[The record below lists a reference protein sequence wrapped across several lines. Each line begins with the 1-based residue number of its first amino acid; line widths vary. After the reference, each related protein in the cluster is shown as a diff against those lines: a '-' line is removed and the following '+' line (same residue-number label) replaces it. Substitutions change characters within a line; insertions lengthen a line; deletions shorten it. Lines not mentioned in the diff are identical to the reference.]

1 MDRFIAP
8 LTLYVVRVKLE
19 FKIQYGQIY
28 RLISQNTYAKMFD
41 LKSNM
46 DRFIERTGKVHG
58 YTNRYL
64 KSNMDRFIAP
74 AVSQTSTQLKYLKS
88 NMDRFIV
95 PLFLSSTM

>member
-46 DRFIERTGKVHG
+46 DRFIGKS
-58 YTNRYL
+58 
-64 KSNMDRFIAP
+64 KA
-74 AVSQTSTQLKYLKS
+74 
-88 NMDRFIV
+88 
-95 PLFLSSTM
+95 